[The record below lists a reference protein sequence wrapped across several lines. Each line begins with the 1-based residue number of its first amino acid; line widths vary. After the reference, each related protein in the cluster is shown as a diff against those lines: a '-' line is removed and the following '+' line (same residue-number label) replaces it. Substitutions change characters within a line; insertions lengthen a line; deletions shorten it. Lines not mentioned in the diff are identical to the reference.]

1 MTTTYLNC
9 QRCHGREFTRRAIH
23 AVISYD
29 TETWEREMNK
39 ELVVRSVS
47 AIQLCMSQIGLNNY
61 QYIICAH
68 DNGNTRHLHIVINPV
83 NIYTGTLLN
92 YYVNDLYIALKELAK
107 YLYEYCR
114 IALLPVSYID
124 EKGKLR
130 FDKNGTCLYE
140 NINHSWDPHL
150 KKI

>member
-1 MTTTYLNC
+1 MALFKIINKDKNGNNIYYKNEIDIYNLLNYIYRNSFYTQMNGIANAGIENVVSQYLNC

-68 DNGNTRHLHIVINPV
+68 DNGNTRHLHIVIN
-83 NIYTGTLLN
+83 Y
-92 YYVNDLYIALKELAK
+92 LK
-107 YLYEYCR
+107 
-114 IALLPVSYID
+114 
-124 EKGKLR
+124 
-130 FDKNGTCLYE
+130 
-140 NINHSWDPHL
+140 L
-150 KKI
+150 KFLIQ